1 MRGTPFKI
9 QSDRCEKLVAASKQ
23 LEAWDF
29 GRVLEWPVKKGIEWY
44 LVPMG
49 GQHFNGIAE
58 QMIGILKKQMQWSFE
73 GR

>member
-1 MRGTPFKI
+1 MRGTPSKM
-9 QSDRCEKLVAASKQ
+9 QSDRGEQLVAASKQ

-29 GRVLEWPVKKGIEWY
+29 GRVLEWPGEKGIEEY

-58 QMIGILKKQMQWSFE
+58 QMIGIIKKQMQWSFE